1 MLSNFFNIIKYL
13 IILNIIN
20 LIDGSKD
27 NIQKPNDNS
36 DIVLPNSVTLQYFVE
51 IIFNKLF
58 TFLREHIYM

>member
-20 LIDGSKD
+20 LIDGSKVE
-27 NIQKPNDNS
+27 IQKQNDNS

-51 IIFNKLF
+51 IIFTKLF

>member
-51 IIFNKLF
+51 IIFTKLF

>member
-1 MLSNFFNIIKYL
+1 MLSKLFNIIHYL

-58 TFLREHIYM
+58 TFLK